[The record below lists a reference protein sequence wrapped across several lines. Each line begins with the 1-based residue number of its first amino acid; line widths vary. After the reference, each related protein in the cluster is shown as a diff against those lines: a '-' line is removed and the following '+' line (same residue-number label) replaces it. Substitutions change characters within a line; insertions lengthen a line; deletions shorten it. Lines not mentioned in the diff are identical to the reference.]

1 MQRSTLL
8 TVALAALVVLAGCSG
23 AGGTAGTND
32 AENAGDKRTVQVDA
46 AGQIQAEADQVIIR
60 VAVEAT
66 AGDAATA
73 RQRLAENA
81 SQMRSALKELGLGD
95 DQITTVRYDID
106 QRRQHPRE
114 RGDERPETEYRARH
128 TFELTLSDINRTGT
142 VIDTA
147 VTNGAT
153 NVDRVQFTLSQ
164 EKRQQLKREALT
176 QAMGNARDKAD
187 VLADSSNL
195 SITGAHTVSTTRMGV
210 HPSYES
216 AAVAASGDSGG
227 TDINSGPVTV
237 TAHVNVAYNATPA

>member
-1 MQRSTLL
+1 MRRSTLL
-8 TVALAALVVLAGCSG
+8 TVALTALVVLAGCSG

-46 AGQIQAEADQVIIR
+46 AGQIQAEADQVIVR

-114 RGDERPETEYRARH
+114 RGDERPEEYRARH

-153 NVDRVQFTLSQ
+153 GVDRVQFTLSP
-164 EKRQQLKREALT
+164 EKRQQLNHEALT
-176 QAMGNARDKAD
+176 EAMGNARDKAD

-195 SITGAHTVSTTRMGV
+195 SIIGVHTVSTTRMGV
-210 HPSYES
+210 HPSHES
-216 AAVAASGDSGG
+216 AALTASGDGGG

-237 TAHVNVAYNATPA
+237 TARVSVAYNATPT

>member
-1 MQRSTLL
+1 MRRSTLL
-8 TVALAALVVLAGCSG
+8 TVALTALVVLAGCSG

-46 AGQIQAEADQVIIR
+46 AGQLQAEADQVIVR

-114 RGDERPETEYRARH
+114 RGDERPEEYRARH

-153 NVDRVQFTLSQ
+153 GVDRVQFTLSP
-164 EKRQQLKREALT
+164 EKRQQLNHEALT
-176 QAMGNARDKAD
+176 EAMGNARDKAD

-195 SITGAHTVSTTRMGV
+195 SIIGVHTVSTTRMGV
-210 HPSYES
+210 HPSHES
-216 AAVAASGDSGG
+216 AALTASGDGGG

-237 TAHVNVAYNATPA
+237 TARVSVAYNATPT